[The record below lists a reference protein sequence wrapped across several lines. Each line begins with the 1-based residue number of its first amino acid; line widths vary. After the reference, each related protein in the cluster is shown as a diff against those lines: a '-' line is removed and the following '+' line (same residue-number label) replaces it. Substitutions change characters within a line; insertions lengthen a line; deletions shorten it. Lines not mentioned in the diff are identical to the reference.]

1 MAATG
6 RDGLTLDERGP
17 AVEDAAVVLA
27 LRREVA
33 ELRRRLAATEAELA
47 QAREGIGT
55 EPLERAL
62 RDLRES
68 NRALLEAKAAAD
80 EANQSKTRFIAA
92 ASHDLLQPLNAAR
105 LFVSAL
111 AETEQSAKSRT
122 LIDNIEIAFESVER
136 LLAAL
141 LDISR
146 LDAGVMR
153 PEPVDVP
160 IMALLKPLVAEFAP
174 IAEKKHLR
182 IRLVPCSAVVRT
194 DPNLMSRVI
203 RNLLSNAVRYTAHG
217 GVVVGAR
224 PRGQHWAIEVVDSGI
239 GIPASKHQAIFEEF
253 HRLGVDSD
261 APDRGFGLGLAI
273 VKRMTRLLG
282 HDVQLRSR
290 PGHGSRFIV
299 TVPRGAQRAAM
310 SVATHSMRSS
320 DRVDGSVVAVIENE
334 RGVLDGMQALLQGWG
349 CTVVSAEHGGEAVT
363 ALRRLG
369 VRPDLVIA
377 DYHLD
382 HGEIGSNAIELIRTT
397 FGEQFP
403 GIVITADRSP
413 EVQRAVASR
422 SMALLNKP
430 VRPARLRALM
440 RHLMDG
446 NPPPGAVAP
455 GS

>member
-1 MAATG
+1 MAATR
-6 RDGLTLDERGP
+6 RDSLTLGERGP
-17 AVEDAAVVLA
+17 GIDGAATIRDLE
-27 LRREVA
+27 REIVD
-33 ELRRRLAATEAELA
+33 LRRRLAAAEAELA
-47 QAREGIGT
+47 MTRERAGT

-62 RDLRES
+62 RELRET

-111 AETEQSAKSRT
+111 AETEQSAKSRA
-122 LIDNIEIAFESVER
+122 LIENIEIAFESVDR

-174 IAEKKHLR
+174 IAEKKDLR
-182 IRLVPCSAVVRT
+182 IRLVPSSAVVRT
-194 DPNLMSRVI
+194 DPNLISRVI
-203 RNLLSNAVRYTAHG
+203 RNLVSNAVRYTVHG

-224 PRGQHWAIEVVDSGI
+224 PRGQRWAIEVVDSGI
-239 GIPASKHQAIFEEF
+239 GIPASKHEAIFEEF

-290 PGHGSRFIV
+290 PGHGSRFSVI
-299 TVPRGAQRAAM
+299 VPRGAQRAAVT
-310 SVATHSMRSS
+310 VASHPLRSS
-320 DRVDGSVVAVIENE
+320 DRVDGSVIAVIENE

-349 CTVVSAEHGGEAVT
+349 CTVVSAEHGEQAVA

-382 HGEIGSNAIELIRTT
+382 HGEIGSTAIDLIRTT
-397 FGEQFP
+397 FGEHFP

-413 EVQRAVASR
+413 EVQRAVATR

-446 NPPPGAVAP
+446 NPPPGAVSP